1 MQYSLS
7 GLYSTKTLYH
17 LEYTEKYRDNF
28 FKYQGQMFLNIK
40 KVLVKISEEQR

>member
-17 LEYTEKYRDNF
+17 LEYTEKHRDNF
-28 FKYQGQMFLNIK
+28 FKYQGEMFLNIK